1 MAARLGVTDPISL
14 AKPSARDFQLTE
26 GMEKVRT
33 EEPKIRKGRERCC
46 ERTVDP
52 SSSTTTRQTVHA
64 AEGEGR
70 EETRRRDEQQKN
82 VEGRVTD

>member
-33 EEPKIRKGRERCC
+33 KEPKERKRRERCC

-64 AEGEGR
+64 AKGR
-70 EETRRRDEQQKN
+70 KEKDEMARRAADKHRKKSD
-82 VEGRVTD
+82 